1 LTNLERMTPREVQL
15 RLDPV
20 ETVCKPPFGK
30 PFGVK
35 TQSDLVS
42 NDEKPTEMFGSPSEA
57 RSVLD
62 PCGSK
67 KQQSVDT
74 PLVLA
79 VNNGH

>member
-1 LTNLERMTPREVQL
+1 M
-15 RLDPV
+15 DPV
-20 ETVCKPPFGK
+20 ETVRKPPVGK
-30 PFGVK
+30 PVRVK

-42 NDEKPTEMFGSPSEA
+42 NDEKPREIFGSPSEA

-62 PCGSK
+62 PNGSR